1 MGQSLFQKHSKFQKF
16 DEMLY
21 CEMTRFRNVKLGV
34 YGQYQNTKIILE
46 KKNMGQN
53 RFKNLSE
60 FQKFQLSNFTL
71 TVSNEGKT
79 NSVRFDM
86 TYSKELQ
93 QENENFGQTYRKNH
107 LNYTVLVKYCV
118 MAISRNINRFLMG
131 IGRSISQKGLIKVH
145 ENTPIQL

>member
-21 CEMTRFRNVKLGV
+21 CGMTRFRNVKLGV

-118 MAISRNINRFLMG
+118 MARSRNINRFLMG